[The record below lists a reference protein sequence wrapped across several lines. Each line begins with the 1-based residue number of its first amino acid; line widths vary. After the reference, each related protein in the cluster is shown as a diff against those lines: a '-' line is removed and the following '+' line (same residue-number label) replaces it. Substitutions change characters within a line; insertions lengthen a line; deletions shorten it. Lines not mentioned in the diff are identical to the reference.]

1 MSADLYSETNYPSTH
16 FIRKRVPD
24 SVTVKSMV
32 AADTDY
38 PGVIAELKASG
49 LTQEQIAEAVGAS
62 QTSVNNWLN
71 IGQVPRYDTW
81 KKVLEL
87 RRERLNL
94 PPEPPA
100 IPDELRIAIEALNA
114 LLPRQK

>member
-1 MSADLYSETNYPSTH
+1 
-16 FIRKRVPD
+16 
-24 SVTVKSMV
+24 MV

-49 LTQEQIAEAVGAS
+49 LTQDEIAEAVGAS

-81 KKVLEL
+81 KRVLEL

-94 PPEPPA
+94 PPDAPT
-100 IPDELRIAIEALNA
+100 IPDDLRIAIEALNA

>member
-1 MSADLYSETNYPSTH
+1 MSADLYSETDYPSTY

-24 SVTVKSMV
+24 SVTIASMV

-49 LTQEQIAEAVGAS
+49 LTQDEIADAVGAS

-81 KKVLEL
+81 KRVLEL

-94 PPEPPA
+94 PPDAPA
-100 IPDELRIAIEALNA
+100 IPDEIRIAIETLNA